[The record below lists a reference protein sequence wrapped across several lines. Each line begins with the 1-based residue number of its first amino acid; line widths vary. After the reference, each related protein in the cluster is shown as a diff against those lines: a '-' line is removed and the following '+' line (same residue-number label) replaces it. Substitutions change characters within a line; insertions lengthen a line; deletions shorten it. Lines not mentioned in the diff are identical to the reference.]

1 MLTVDPALR
10 IWILLNS
17 NNLAGTGTEIETRT
31 LLISTK
37 MSSKRWSLKIWSFKK
52 VLLDFVKKMSHGE
65 DPDSSLQDV
74 SYGSEFN
81 NFESATL

>member
-1 MLTVDPALR
+1 
-10 IWILLNS
+10 
-17 NNLAGTGTEIETRT
+17 
-31 LLISTK
+31 
-37 MSSKRWSLKIWSFKK
+37 MSSKRWSLNIWSFKK